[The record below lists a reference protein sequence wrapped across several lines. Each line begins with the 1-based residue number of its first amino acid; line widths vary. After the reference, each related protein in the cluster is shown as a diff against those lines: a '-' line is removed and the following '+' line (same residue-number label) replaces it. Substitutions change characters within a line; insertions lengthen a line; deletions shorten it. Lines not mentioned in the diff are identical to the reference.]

1 MHKTVS
7 LSTLLVLTANFLFAA
22 SPSIIS
28 PNIFND
34 DLLKLECEMTE
45 LTQLEQLVLETNTTQ
60 SQLLKENNPMI
71 SCLSGDENI
80 AASLFGGTAP
90 QQERLMGIPGF
101 LWGFCCSG
109 FGVLLVYLSIDD
121 PIAKKKEGVQSI
133 IGCAVGTLL
142 WAGLYLWLVLSL
154 SYY

>member
-1 MHKTVS
+1 MYKTTS
-7 LSTLLVLTANFLFAA
+7 LFALIMLAANSLFA
-22 SPSIIS
+22 SSPFNGS
-28 PNIFND
+28 PNIFDD
-34 DLLKLECEMTE
+34 DLSKLDCEMTE
-45 LTQLEQLVLETNTTQ
+45 LTQLEQLVSETNATQ
-60 SQLLKENNPMI
+60 SQLLKQEHPLVLRV
-71 SCLSGDENI
+71 SRDENI
-80 AASLFGGTAP
+80 AASLFDSSAP
-90 QQERLMGIPGF
+90 EQERLMGIPGF
-101 LWGFCCSG
+101 LWGFCCSA

>member
-1 MHKTVS
+1 MLKTVY
-7 LSTLLVLTANFLFAA
+7 LFALLLLAANFLFAA
-22 SPSIIS
+22 NPANIS

-34 DLLKLECEMTE
+34 DLSKLDCEMTE
-45 LTQLEQLVLETNTTQ
+45 LTRLEQLIYETDKTQ
-60 SQLLKENNPMI
+60 SQLLKEKNPLAW
-71 SCLSGDENI
+71 CLSSNENI

-90 QQERLMGIPGF
+90 EQERLMGIPGF
-101 LWGFCCSG
+101 LWGFCCSA
-109 FGVLLVYLSIDD
+109 FGVLLVYLSMDD

-142 WAGLYLWLVLSL
+142 WAGLYLWLVLSV